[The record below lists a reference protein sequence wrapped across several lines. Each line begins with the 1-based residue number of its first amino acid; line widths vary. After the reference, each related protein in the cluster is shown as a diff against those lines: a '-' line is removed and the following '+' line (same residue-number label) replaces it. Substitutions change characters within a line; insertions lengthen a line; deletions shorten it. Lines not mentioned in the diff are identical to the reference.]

1 MSIKIEKLNFIKQFA
16 FEQFQKYG
24 FSRVTMDEIA
34 KETNTGKGTLYRY
47 FPSKEDLLIAAIQK
61 NISEIEKRIQQEMD
75 NDKDSLEKLD
85 SYILLLSQRLKHV
98 QTTQLLDIERNVPQ
112 AYEIICEARE
122 RIINKTLTTIFSEGK
137 ESGVFRSDLDV
148 DLATKIVLG
157 ASEYM
162 TSPKILETMEYQNL
176 TEMIRKIFYTFL
188 QGCYSEEGNKRSKNF

>member
-1 MSIKIEKLNFIKQFA
+1 MSLKTEKLNFIKQFA
-16 FEQFQKYG
+16 FEQFQKHG

-47 FPSKEDLLIAAIQK
+47 FPSKEELLIAAVQK
-61 NISEIEKRIQQEMD
+61 NISEIEKRIQQEMS
-75 NDKDSLEKLD
+75 NDKDPLEKLD

-122 RIINKTLTTIFSEGK
+122 RIINKTLTTIFNEGK

-162 TSPKILETMEYQNL
+162 TSPKVLETMEYQNL